1 MAPMTA
7 RPLDIDRMRFPPL
20 LLNELLVWMQAA
32 AAPYHI

>member
-1 MAPMTA
+1 
-7 RPLDIDRMRFPPL
+7 MRFPPL